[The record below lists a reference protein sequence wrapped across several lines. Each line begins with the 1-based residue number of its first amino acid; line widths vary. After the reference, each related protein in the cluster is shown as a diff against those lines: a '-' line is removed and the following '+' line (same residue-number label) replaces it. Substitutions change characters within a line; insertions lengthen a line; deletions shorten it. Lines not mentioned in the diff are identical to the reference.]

1 MQRLVLLIFAG
12 MIIGCGPDS
21 DQNNDNGQDVKAFQT
36 KWEIIGMDGD
46 EIRADR
52 PVYIDLSE
60 DQKVSGFAGCNRV
73 MGSYEIS
80 SGNKVQFENLATT
93 RMACPNLDLEN
104 KILKLLDSANHFKI
118 ENETAYLSRG
128 EGPVLIEL
136 RRMEDSDIVNKYWK
150 LKSLGGQPVVMAE
163 NQEREQF
170 FMLRGDETVSGFSGC
185 NHFNGQYK
193 LAGEKKMKFNENMAV
208 SLKAC
213 LDMDV
218 DERRFL
224 DVFPAADRYIDEGD
238 HLILL
243 DDSGEELATF
253 EAVYF

>member
-1 MQRLVLLIFAG
+1 MQRLVLLVLAG
-12 MIIGCGPDS
+12 MIMGCGPDS
-21 DQNNDNGQDVKAFQT
+21 GQNNDNGEDAKAFQT
-36 KWEIIGMDGD
+36 KWEIIEMEGD
-46 EIRADR
+46 KIRADR

-150 LKSLGGQPVVMAE
+150 LKSLGGEPVVMAE

-170 FMLRGDETVSGFSGC
+170 LCCTEMRLSVDFRAVITSMVSTNWRG
-185 NHFNGQYK
+185 K
-193 LAGEKKMKFNENMAV
+193 
-208 SLKAC
+208 
-213 LDMDV
+213 
-218 DERRFL
+218 RR
-224 DVFPAADRYIDEGD
+224 
-238 HLILL
+238 
-243 DDSGEELATF
+243 
-253 EAVYF
+253 

>member
-1 MQRLVLLIFAG
+1 MKSGL
-12 MIIGCGPDS
+12 
-21 DQNNDNGQDVKAFQT
+21 T
-36 KWEIIGMDGD
+36 
-46 EIRADR
+46 DR
-52 PVYIDLSE
+52 FILDLSE
-60 DQKVSGFAGCNRV
+60 DQKVSGFTGCNRV

-150 LKSLGGQPVVMAE
+150 LKSLGGEPVVMAE

-170 FMLRGDETVSGFSGC
+170 LCCTEMRLSVDFRAVITSMVSTNWRG
-185 NHFNGQYK
+185 K
-193 LAGEKKMKFNENMAV
+193 
-208 SLKAC
+208 
-213 LDMDV
+213 
-218 DERRFL
+218 RR
-224 DVFPAADRYIDEGD
+224 
-238 HLILL
+238 
-243 DDSGEELATF
+243 
-253 EAVYF
+253 